1 MKIFNTL
8 IKTVAI
14 AAVLVFTGCEK
25 VEAPKES
32 VKLVIESALL
42 KGIEGEDEII
52 AGKPVKF
59 VASVKVEGSELEAY
73 TLEIKKDETIIG
85 SAAGE
90 LTGTSATI
98 EKELTLD
105 VNTATL
111 DTPFYPTVTLKIINK
126 DEMYTEKIL
135 TEVENVKITTID
147 LLLGEQL
154 CGEWKLETPA
164 ETNVYLAFFSNKTF
178 EEYQRL
184 DEGGYEL
191 RRGTWQLD
199 QSLLSGK
206 YNDGT
211 DWSSTYSIMIADKVM
226 TMISGNDDAIEYS
239 YMKTDIPDAIK
250 ENCEVV
256 VKSAG
261 LF

>member
-25 VEAPKES
+25 
-32 VKLVIESALL
+32 
-42 KGIEGEDEII
+42 
-52 AGKPVKF
+52 
-59 VASVKVEGSELEAY
+59 
-73 TLEIKKDETIIG
+73 
-85 SAAGE
+85 
-90 LTGTSATI
+90 
-98 EKELTLD
+98 EKEKEQSLS
-105 VNTATL
+105 
-111 DTPFYPTVTLKIINK
+111 
-126 DEMYTEKIL
+126 
-135 TEVENVKITTID
+135 D
-147 LLLGEQL
+147 LGRKL

-164 ETNVYLAFFSNKTF
+164 ETNVYLAFAADMTF

-226 TMISGNDDAIEYS
+226 TMISGNEDAIEYS

-256 VKSAG
+256 VKSTG

>member
-14 AAVLVFTGCEK
+14 AAALVFTGCEK
-25 VEAPKES
+25 
-32 VKLVIESALL
+32 
-42 KGIEGEDEII
+42 
-52 AGKPVKF
+52 
-59 VASVKVEGSELEAY
+59 
-73 TLEIKKDETIIG
+73 
-85 SAAGE
+85 
-90 LTGTSATI
+90 
-98 EKELTLD
+98 EKEKEQSLS
-105 VNTATL
+105 
-111 DTPFYPTVTLKIINK
+111 
-126 DEMYTEKIL
+126 
-135 TEVENVKITTID
+135 D
-147 LLLGEQL
+147 LGRKL

-199 QSLLSGK
+199 RSLLSGK

-211 DWSSTYSIMIADKVM
+211 DWSSTYSIMIADKVL
-226 TMISGNDDAIEYS
+226 TMISGNEDAIEYQ
-239 YMKTDIPDAIK
+239 YVQKEIPLVIK
-250 ENCEVV
+250 ENCEVA

>member
-25 VEAPKES
+25 
-32 VKLVIESALL
+32 
-42 KGIEGEDEII
+42 
-52 AGKPVKF
+52 
-59 VASVKVEGSELEAY
+59 
-73 TLEIKKDETIIG
+73 
-85 SAAGE
+85 
-90 LTGTSATI
+90 
-98 EKELTLD
+98 EKEKEQSLS
-105 VNTATL
+105 
-111 DTPFYPTVTLKIINK
+111 
-126 DEMYTEKIL
+126 
-135 TEVENVKITTID
+135 D
-147 LLLGEQL
+147 LGRKL

-164 ETNVYLAFFSNKTF
+164 ETNVYLAFAADMTF

-226 TMISGNDDAIEYS
+226 TMISGNEDAIEYS